1 MVHLRAA
8 AVRTDGRFEGCGEFD
23 WLVGIAEAVRLFD
36 YGRRL
41 RRFPARPSLCFCYW
55 P

>member
-8 AVRTDGRFEGCGEFD
+8 AVRTDGRFEASGEFD

-36 YGRRL
+36 CGSRL
-41 RRFPARPSLCFCYW
+41 WRCPARPSLCFW
-55 P
+55 W